1 MNGRTKAAA
10 HPKQTPSA
18 LLGGAQYRRR
28 PVVDAEFGH
37 SAVMHCPVSVE
48 PFRHILFHLD
58 IWACLLDRPFSER
71 TPRRA
76 PLLSLSASLQ
86 PLLLLGV
93 LKNTD
98 LPVEFDLERCI
109 SDWIFICFFVGND
122 FLPHLP
128 SLEIRC
134 EPFLW
139 TCPQISQRR
148 PTMSSQTYPEP
159 LPSLPSTDHVCGVH
173 SGKRGLDDPRSPNG

>member
-1 MNGRTKAAA
+1 MRIFCRRSFFGLDFSFLDFLK
-10 HPKQTPSA
+10 KKVSYQTRILRVLNHFWPWFA
-18 LLGGAQYRRR
+18 
-28 PVVDAEFGH
+28 
-37 SAVMHCPVSVE
+37 PVSPGALVCM
-48 PFRHILFHLD
+48 PNTAFT
-58 IWACLLDRPFSER
+58 A
-71 TPRRA
+71 
-76 PLLSLSASLQ
+76 SASLQ